1 MTRAEKNNI
10 SKWARSLTD
19 EELEARYYREV
30 LNCLGSEA
38 EKMYEL
44 GYDMAD
50 VYAQEEHEH
59 DQCVLVDILEG
70 VCAERGIELWK
81 EETT

>member
-1 MTRAEKNNI
+1 MTRAEKNRI
-10 SKWARSLTD
+10 TKWARSLTD
-19 EELEARYYREV
+19 EEAEAQYYREV

-38 EKMYEL
+38 EMMYEL

-50 VYAQEEHEH
+50 VCAQEEHEY
-59 DQCVLVDILEG
+59 DQGVLVGILEG

-81 EETT
+81 EG